1 MALVKTDDVAA
12 QFRGLGRLSALRQ
25 LGMMVGLAASVAI
38 GVWVVMWSQH
48 PSYRVLFSNL
58 SDSDAVQITEELQK
72 DGVKYQ
78 VNDNTGTVMVPADK
92 VHEVRMKL
100 AAQGM
105 PKGSGIGFEM
115 LEKDSGFG
123 TSQFIETARY
133 QRALEG
139 ELARTIMALRNV
151 KSARVHLAIPKQPS
165 FIRKRR
171 KPSASVM
178 VVLYP
183 GRSLDDGQVSAIAHL
198 VSSSIPNMDPKQV
211 TVVDQGGHLLTSAD
225 MSPQMTLSSN
235 QFDYR
240 RKLEQ
245 YYVQRIEDLL
255 TPITGMGKVRAQVSA
270 DLDFTDVEQTK
281 ESYDPD
287 SPAIR
292 SEQTSDQKTVGST
305 APIGI
310 PGALSNQPPPASQL
324 GSSASAAG
332 GSAASSSSKGSAKAQ
347 PPVNSTH
354 RSTKNFELNRVISHT
369 RLPSGTVQ
377 RLSVAVVVDNLQ
389 GVDSKGK
396 PTSHALSQKELDRF
410 TSLVKE
416 AVGFNAER
424 GDTVKIINVPFN
436 TPPPPQPLPA
446 PSLLDQPWV
455 WSAGK
460 TALAGALVLLLV
472 LGVLRPVLKE
482 LAAKGQAAPQTLAL
496 EGGAHG
502 GQGQMAGQQPA
513 QLPGPYQDYENN
525 LNKAKNLA
533 SQDPKV
539 VAQVVKN
546 WVVSDG

>member
-25 LGMMVGLAASVAI
+25 LGTMIGLAASVAI

-72 DGVKYQ
+72 EGVQYK
-78 VNDNTGTVMVPADK
+78 VNDDTGTIMVPGDK
-92 VHEVRMKL
+92 VHQVRMKL

-115 LEKDSGFG
+115 LQKDSGFG

-151 KSARVHLAIPKQPS
+151 KSARVHLAIPKQSS

-178 VVLYP
+178 VILYP
-183 GRSLDDGQVSAIAHL
+183 GHSLDDGQVSAIAHL
-198 VSSSIPNMDPKQV
+198 VSSAVPNMDPKQV
-211 TVVDQGGHLLTSAD
+211 TVVDQQGHLLTSTD
-225 MSPQMTLSSN
+225 VSPQMTLSSN

-255 TPITGMGKVRAQVSA
+255 EPITGVGKVRAQVSA
-270 DLDFTDVEQTK
+270 DLDFTDIEQTK
-281 ESYDPD
+281 ETYDPD

-292 SEQTSDQKTVGST
+292 SEQTSDQKTVGSIS
-305 APIGI
+305 PIGI
-310 PGALSNQPPPASQL
+310 PGALSNQPPPESQVG
-324 GSSASAAG
+324 GSPNTPNAG
-332 GSAASSSSKGSAKAQ
+332 GQSSSKAKRKSQ
-347 PPVNSTH
+347 PPVDSTH

-389 GVDSKGK
+389 EVDSKGK
-396 PTSHALSQKELDRF
+396 ITSHALSQKELNRF
-410 TSLVKE
+410 TALIKE

-424 GDTVKIINVPFN
+424 GDTVKVINVPFN
-436 TPPPPQPLPA
+436 NPPPPKPLPA

-460 TALAGALVLLLV
+460 TALAGAMVLLLV
-472 LGVLRPVLKE
+472 LGVLRPVLRE
-482 LAAKGQAAPQTLAL
+482 LAAKGQVPEPLAL
-496 EGGAHG
+496 ERGPHEGHAQLGAHE
-502 GQGQMAGQQPA
+502 AA
-513 QLPGPYQDYENN
+513 QLPGPSHDYENN

>member
-25 LGMMVGLAASVAI
+25 LGMMIGLAASVAI

-58 SDSDAVQITEELQK
+58 NDGDAVKITEELQK
-72 DGVKYQ
+72 DGIKYK
-78 VNDNTGTVMVPADK
+78 VNDNTGTVMVPGDK

-178 VVLYP
+178 IVLYP
-183 GRSLDDGQVSAIAHL
+183 GRSLDDGQVTAIAHL

-211 TVVDQGGHLLTSAD
+211 TVVDQQGHLLTSGD
-225 MSPQMTLSSN
+225 VSPQMTLSSN
-235 QFDYR
+235 QFSYR

-245 YYVQRIEDLL
+245 YYVQRVEDLL
-255 TPITGMGKVRAQVSA
+255 TPITGVGKVRAQVSA
-270 DLDFTDVEQTK
+270 DLDFTDIEQTK

-292 SEQTSDQKTVGST
+292 SEQTSDQKTVGSS
-305 APIGI
+305 APVGI
-310 PGALSNQPPPASQL
+310 PGALSNQPPADSQV
-324 GSSASAAG
+324 GSNANAASA
-332 GSAASSSSKGSAKAQ
+332 GSKSSGKTGQKPQ

-389 GVDSKGK
+389 GVDSDGK

-410 TSLVKE
+410 TALIKE

-424 GDTVKIINVPFN
+424 GDTVKVINVPFN
-436 TPPPPQPLPA
+436 TPPPPKPLPA
-446 PSLLDQPWV
+446 PSLMDQPWV
-455 WSAGK
+455 WSAAK
-460 TALAGALVLLLV
+460 SALAGAMVLLLV
-472 LGVLRPVLKE
+472 LGVLRPVLRE
-482 LAAKGQAAPQTLAL
+482 LAAKGQVAPQTLAL
-496 EGGAHG
+496 EGGAHE
-502 GQGQMAGQQPA
+502 GQGQLGGQQAA
-513 QLPGPYQDYENN
+513 QLAGPSQDYENN

>member
-25 LGMMVGLAASVAI
+25 LGMMIGLAASVAI

-58 SDSDAVQITEELQK
+58 NDGDAVKITEELQK
-72 DGVKYQ
+72 DGIKYK
-78 VNDNTGTVMVPADK
+78 VNDNTGTVMVPGDM

-178 VVLYP
+178 IVLYP
-183 GRSLDDGQVSAIAHL
+183 GRSLDDGQVTAIAHL

-211 TVVDQGGHLLTSAD
+211 TVVDQQGHLLTSGD
-225 MSPQMTLSSN
+225 VSPQMTLSSN
-235 QFDYR
+235 QFSYR

-245 YYVQRIEDLL
+245 YYVQRVEDLL
-255 TPITGMGKVRAQVSA
+255 TPITGVGKVRAQVSA
-270 DLDFTDVEQTK
+270 DLDFTDIEQTK

-292 SEQTSDQKTVGST
+292 SEQTSDQKTVGSS
-305 APIGI
+305 APVGI
-310 PGALSNQPPPASQL
+310 PGALSNQPPADSQV
-324 GSSASAAG
+324 GSNANAASA
-332 GSAASSSSKGSAKAQ
+332 GSKSSGKTGQKPQ

-389 GVDSKGK
+389 GVDSDGK

-410 TSLVKE
+410 TALIKE

-424 GDTVKIINVPFN
+424 GDTVKVINVPFN
-436 TPPPPQPLPA
+436 TPPPPKPLPA
-446 PSLLDQPWV
+446 PSLMDQPWV
-455 WSAGK
+455 
-460 TALAGALVLLLV
+460 
-472 LGVLRPVLKE
+472 
-482 LAAKGQAAPQTLAL
+482 
-496 EGGAHG
+496 
-502 GQGQMAGQQPA
+502 
-513 QLPGPYQDYENN
+513 
-525 LNKAKNLA
+525 
-533 SQDPKV
+533 
-539 VAQVVKN
+539 
-546 WVVSDG
+546 